1 MVVNPSSV
9 ELAEDRYVLLS
20 YIISRA
26 FQRCLI
32 QNCKRCGRFAS
43 VNREFS
49 QFSTSSAA
57 NSLPVYGTL
66 LRLDKSTLG
75 SVKTVHVFWDFSSVE
90 IGLYIWWAKYLRERT
105 SCHRHFKSAQHSV
118 LTWRSQW
125 GDGFYGYKCQIV
137 DHFTANSWLPSFVI
151 KEPFLQLTF

>member
-9 ELAEDRYVLLS
+9 ELAEDMYVLLS

-66 LRLDKSTLG
+66 LILDKSTLG
-75 SVKTVHVFWDFSSVE
+75 SVKTAHVF
-90 IGLYIWWAKYLRERT
+90 
-105 SCHRHFKSAQHSV
+105 
-118 LTWRSQW
+118 
-125 GDGFYGYKCQIV
+125 
-137 DHFTANSWLPSFVI
+137 
-151 KEPFLQLTF
+151 